1 MGVWSTKSI
10 ATLQAD
16 PTPDGGAPTFSRR
29 LGPVDLC
36 ALGIGAIIGAG
47 IFIRTG
53 TASAQYAG
61 PAVVLSFIVAGIGCL
76 FVGLC
81 FAELA
86 SMLPITGG
94 PYTYCYAAFGELIG
108 WLIGWVLML
117 EYLLGAATVAVS
129 WSGYFVALM
138 KDWGISISPS
148 LIQAPFIAESGFQLR
163 RLPGAVVNLPA
174 VALVVLLTVVLACGI
189 RASAIANRALVIVK
203 VAIILLIVG
212 VGFLYLNP
220 ANWHPFVPPN
230 GGSFGRFGWSGILQG
245 AVAVFF
251 AFIGFDAVTI
261 ASQEARSPQR
271 DLPIGIL
278 GSLAICTT
286 LYVLM
291 ALVMTGLTRFP
302 DLNVPHPLVVA
313 METVGPAFRWVG
325 PLINVAIVFG
335 LASVGLVLLMG
346 QPRLIHA
353 MSRDG
358 LLPRSFGRVDPR
370 VRIPF
375 GATIA
380 TGIVGSMVA
389 GVFPMGLILEA
400 VSVATL
406 IAFVGVCAAVM
417 VLRYREPTARRP
429 FRAPLV
435 PLVPG
440 LGIVFSMGTL
450 MGIPTESWTP
460 MAVWFAIG
468 LVVYG
473 VMRVRR
479 TENRREVIVRV
490 E

>member
-1 MGVWSTKSI
+1 MN
-10 ATLQAD
+10 L
-16 PTPDGGAPTFSRR
+16 
-29 LGPVDLC
+29 
-36 ALGIGAIIGAG
+36 
-47 IFIRTG
+47 
-53 TASAQYAG
+53 
-61 PAVVLSFIVAGIGCL
+61 PAVVLV
-76 FVGLC
+76 
-81 FAELA
+81 
-86 SMLPITGG
+86 
-94 PYTYCYAAFGELIG
+94 
-108 WLIGWVLML
+108 VLM
-117 EYLLGAATVAVS
+117 
-129 WSGYFVALM
+129 
-138 KDWGISISPS
+138 
-148 LIQAPFIAESGFQLR
+148 
-163 RLPGAVVNLPA
+163 
-174 VALVVLLTVVLACGI
+174 TVVLALGI
-189 RASAIANRALVIVK
+189 RASAIANRALVVGK
-203 VAIILLIVG
+203 LAIIVVIVG
-212 VGFLYLNP
+212 FGFLYLNP
-220 ANWHPFVPPN
+220 ANWHPFIPPN

-245 AVAVFF
+245 AAAVFF

-313 METVGPAFRWVG
+313 METVDPNFRWVG

-380 TGIVGSMVA
+380 TGVVAALVA

-406 IAFVGVCAAVM
+406 IAFVGVCVAVM
-417 VLRYREPTARRP
+417 VLRYREPTVRRP

-435 PLVPG
+435 PLVPV
-440 LGIVFSMGTL
+440 LGIVFSLGTL
-450 MGIPTESWTP
+450 LGIPAESWTP

-473 VMRVRR
+473 ALRMRR

>member
-1 MGVWSTKSI
+1 MGLWSTKSI

-16 PTPDGGAPTFSRR
+16 PTPDGGAPTFTRR

-53 TASAQYAG
+53 TSAAQYAG

-94 PYTYCYAAFGELIG
+94 PYTYCYAAFGELVG
-108 WLIGWVLML
+108 WLIGWDLML

-138 KDWGISISPS
+138 KDWGIIIAPS
-148 LIQAPFIAESGFQLR
+148 LTQAPFIAESGFQLR
-163 RLPGAVVNLPA
+163 RVPGATVNLPA
-174 VALVVLLTVVLACGI
+174 VVLVALMTVVLALGI

-212 VGFLYLNP
+212 FGFLYLNP
-220 ANWHPFVPPN
+220 SNWHPFIPPN
-230 GGSFGRFGWSGILQG
+230 GGSFGRFGWSGVLQG
-245 AVAVFF
+245 AAAVFF

-271 DLPIGIL
+271 DLPVGIL

-291 ALVMTGLTRFP
+291 ALVMTGLTPFP

-313 METVGPAFRWVG
+313 METVGPGVHWVG

-346 QPRLIHA
+346 QPRLMHA

-370 VRIPF
+370 VRVPF

-380 TGIVGSMVA
+380 TGVVGCIIA

-406 IAFVGVCAAVM
+406 IAFVGVCVAVM
-417 VLRYREPTARRP
+417 VLRYREPTVRRP

-435 PLVPG
+435 PLVPV

-450 MGIPTESWTP
+450 MGIPTESWMP
-460 MAVWFAIG
+460 MVVWFAIG

-473 VMRVRR
+473 VMRMRR